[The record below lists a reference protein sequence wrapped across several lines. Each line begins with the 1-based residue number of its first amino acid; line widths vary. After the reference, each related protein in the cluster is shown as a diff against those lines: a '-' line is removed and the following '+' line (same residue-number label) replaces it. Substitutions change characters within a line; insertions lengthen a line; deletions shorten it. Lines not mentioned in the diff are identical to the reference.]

1 MSKDYYE
8 ILGLKK
14 GASKEE
20 IKKAYKKLAKKY
32 HPDINKDPSAADKF
46 KEINEAASILA
57 DDKKRA
63 QYDQFGTT
71 ANGMGGFSGFDSSSF
86 RDFGFGNFDFDDI
99 FESFFGGGH
108 FGGSRRRSRSS
119 RGSDLHMDIE
129 ITLKDVF
136 HGLKK
141 EIVIERMEEC
151 PDCNGTGAENPSDI
165 VECPT
170 CNGTGHERR
179 TQRTPFG
186 IFQTTSACSQCHGQ
200 GKIIKNKCKTC
211 NGRTTVKKERTI
223 ELTIPE
229 GIADGN
235 TLRVVG
241 EGESG
246 QHGGSTGNLYVTVH
260 IKEDPFFERRGSD
273 LFCQVPISFVQ
284 AALGGEITV
293 PTINGKATVK
303 IPPGTQSHT
312 VLRLAGKGLPELH
325 GRRYGDQLVQV
336 IVETPKKLTK
346 KERKLIEE
354 LAEEMGEKVTP
365 QKGFFSKFKL

>member
-8 ILGLKK
+8 TLGVKK
-14 GASKEE
+14 DASKEE

-32 HPDINKDPSAADKF
+32 HPDLNKEAGSADKF
-46 KEINEAASILA
+46 KEVNEAASILA
-57 DDKKRA
+57 DEKKRA

-71 ANGMGGFSGFDSSSF
+71 ANGMGGFSGFDSSNF
-86 RDFGFGNFDFDDI
+86 RDFGFGNMDFDDI
-99 FESFFGGGH
+99 FESFFGGSP
-108 FGGSRRRSRSS
+108 FGGSRRRSRQS

-129 ITLKDVF
+129 ISLKDVF

-141 EIVIERMEEC
+141 EITIERMEEC
-151 PDCNGTGAENPSDI
+151 PDCKGSGAEKDSDIEECSTCHGTGQ
-165 VECPT
+165 
-170 CNGTGHERR
+170 ERR
-179 TQRTPFG
+179 QQRTPFG
-186 IFQTTSACSQCHGQ
+186 IFQTTSACSNCHGQ
-200 GKIIKNKCKTC
+200 GKSIKNKCKTC
-211 NGRTTVKKERTI
+211 KGNTTIRKERTI

-246 QHGGSTGNLYVTVH
+246 QHGGPTGNLYVTTH
-260 IKEDPFFERRGSD
+260 IKDDKFFERRGSD

-284 AALGGEITV
+284 ATLGSEITV

-303 IPPGTQSHT
+303 IPTGTQSHT
-312 VLRLAGKGLPELH
+312 VLRMSGKGLPTLH
-325 GRRYGDQLVQV
+325 GHNYGDQLVQV
-336 IVETPKKLTK
+336 IVETPKKLSK
-346 KERKLIEE
+346 KEKKIVED
-354 LAEEMGEKVTP
+354 LAKEMGEKVTP